1 MCDPATAAYV
11 AVALA
16 AGSAYVSY
24 DQQNKN
30 AKYQNDMTEYNNKLS
45 ALNAADNNNAIS
57 YNLQAEKEAS
67 TEQLLRE
74 DIEGRKA
81 EARARVATGE
91 SGIAGQTVDSL
102 MRELA
107 GNQAMYADSVQMNL
121 EQSYA
126 ESIGQR
132 KAVWN
137 QFQSE
142 VGSRTKAVGGNAM
155 ALALQIGQGGLSAY
169 NQYQEGKYREE
180 MAKNG
185 SRSRD

>member
-1 MCDPATAAYV
+1 MCDPATAAYA

-107 GNQAMYADSVQMNL
+107 GNQAMYADSVNMNL

-126 ESIGQR
+126 ESLGQR

-137 QFQSE
+137 NLQSE
-142 VGSRTKAVGGNAM
+142 IGSRSKAVGGNSM
-155 ALALQIGQGGLSAY
+155 ALALQIGQAGVSAY
-169 NQYQEGKYREE
+169 SGYKDSQYKTE
-180 MAKNG
+180 MAKKG
-185 SRSRD
+185 R